1 MNLCIDAVV
10 VAVVEGRFLLGKIG
24 GTAPSWTRFSRPAQT
39 VSLKKQQQ
47 LVPH

>member
-10 VAVVEGRFLLGKIG
+10 VLVEGRVLLGRIG
-24 GTAPSWTRFSRPAQT
+24 GIAPSWTRFFHAGADG
-39 VSLKKQQQ
+39 SLKKQQQ

>member
-10 VAVVEGRFLLGKIG
+10 VLVEGRVLLGKIG
-24 GTAPSWTRFSRPAQT
+24 GTAPSWTRFFHAGADRL
-39 VSLKKQQQ
+39 LKKQQR